1 RCLLPCS
8 TPPAPRSHTGE
19 RPFSCSICKKTFIQ
33 SGNLNAHMRIHTGE
47 RPYSCPTCQKEFK
60 QSNELKSHMRSHT
73 GERPYSCSMC
83 EKTYVKKTSL
93 KEHMKKHTGERP
105 YSCSVCQK
113 TFALKDYLHVH
124 MRTHTGERPYS
135 CSFCKKAF
143 ILSCQLTA
151 HKRTHT
157 GEKPFSCSIC
167 GKKFALTSGLRRH
180 TRTHTGERPYSCSV
194 CEKAFSSQGNLF
206 NHKKTHTKEKPYSCT
221 VCQKS
226 FGQSKL
232 VSRRQ
237 WPRCIVGITSAP
249 RVNKEPDTFCNKG
262 FTRKSSLTL
271 HKSLHLTQ
279 KPFSCTVC
287 GKGFT
292 QKSHLKLHLDIHDKH
307 EQKQKETVIKKREQN
322 LGRDQSSPS
331 PTGRE
336 KKRRKCRQAS
346 DQTRASKRLS
356 PLSISQK
363 GEECPV
369 CGKVFNDLW
378 KHMLLHTGERPFRCS
393 VCRKGFTRVSTL
405 TLHRRIGM
413 DIVGPLERSS
423 SGNKYILVL
432 CD

>member
-1 RCLLPCS
+1 MQPWE
-8 TPPAPRSHTGE
+8 PPAESEEGRGYRLNQSQTSDAAQTANSFFRNITNGCSVFVDEQMTLTELKRKLTTQNCPICGKSLKRDLWSHILGHTAE
-19 RPFSCSICKKTFIQ
+19 RPFSCS
-33 SGNLNAHMRIHTGE
+33 
-47 RPYSCPTCQKEFK
+47 
-60 QSNELKSHMRSHT
+60 
-73 GERPYSCSMC
+73 
-83 EKTYVKKTSL
+83 V
-93 KEHMKKHTGERP
+93 
-105 YSCSVCQK
+105 
-113 TFALKDYLHVH
+113 
-124 MRTHTGERPYS
+124 
-135 CSFCKKAF
+135 
-143 ILSCQLTA
+143 
-151 HKRTHT
+151 
-157 GEKPFSCSIC
+157 
-167 GKKFALTSGLRRH
+167 
-180 TRTHTGERPYSCSV
+180 
-194 CEKAFSSQGNLF
+194 
-206 NHKKTHTKEKPYSCT
+206 
-221 VCQKS
+221 
-226 FGQSKL
+226 
-232 VSRRQ
+232 
-237 WPRCIVGITSAP
+237 
-249 RVNKEPDTFCNKG
+249 CNKG

-307 EQKQKETVIKKREQN
+307 EQKQKETVISKRTRKTKQAAAVQPKPRLNTEKREQN

-405 TLHRRIGM
+405 TLHRRLHMKVKPYKCSICEREFTQNCSLKVHLAKHAKE
-413 DIVGPLERSS
+413 DELVRLRAKPLAQQLRSL
-423 SGNKYILVL
+423 NLQKYFGTEN
-432 CD
+432 DRNFEPQPSTSQ